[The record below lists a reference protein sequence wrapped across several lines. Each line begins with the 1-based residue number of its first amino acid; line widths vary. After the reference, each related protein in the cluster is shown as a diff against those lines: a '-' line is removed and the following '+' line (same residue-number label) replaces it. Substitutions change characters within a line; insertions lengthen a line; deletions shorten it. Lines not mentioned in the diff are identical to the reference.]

1 MFRDTNSTLI
11 QHFLPS
17 GALLQG
23 TLKTPPLLLA
33 WEPWAWPGITV
44 LLGLVVGWAA
54 DRIMLRAVHEI
65 LKHTSIEL
73 NQQITD
79 TLRGVIFWLV
89 TMWAIYMATYGM
101 PFLQE
106 NQVVLVRHLVFV
118 IAMMLSIRLLAKV
131 AVSVLRFY
139 LKYSTVFSA
148 LPNTSIF
155 ENIVRVAVYLM
166 GSLMLLQT
174 LNISVVPL
182 ITALG
187 VGGLAISLALQDT
200 LANLFAGIQMLL
212 ARQIKVGSTIQLE
225 NGQTGEVVDIAWRT
239 TTLRQLSGNLIIL
252 PNSKLASNMIISYK
266 QPHPDLT
273 VTLPL
278 AIPLTTDLGQLET
291 IVLNVA
297 ESVGLQLM
305 RQKSS
310 GKTKAISFTPL
321 VRFVSYGEAWINMT
335 VQMPFTV
342 PMDGGLVKHELLK
355 ALHERLIDEK
365 INLPL
370 PQRVVH
376 LEFPGGQPNWANPAP
391 PVETEESA

>member
-1 MFRDTNSTLI
+1 MFRDVNTVLN
-11 QHFLPS
+11 Q
-17 GALLQG
+17 ALLQHG
-23 TLKTPPLLLA
+23 SLKTPPLLLA
-33 WEPWAWPGITV
+33 WEPWTWPGITV
-44 LLGLVVGWAA
+44 FLGLVVGWIA
-54 DRIMLRAVHEI
+54 DRIMLRAVQEI
-65 LKHTSIEL
+65 LKHTSLEL

-79 TLRGVIFWLV
+79 TLRGVIFWLF

-101 PFLQE
+101 PFLQD
-106 NQVVLVRHLVFV
+106 NQVTLVRHLVFI
-118 IAMMLSIRLLAKV
+118 IAMMLSIRLLARV

-155 ENIVRVAVYLM
+155 ENIVRVTVYVM
-166 GSLMLLQT
+166 GALMLLQT

-239 TTLRQLSGNLIIL
+239 TTLRQLSGNLLIL

-273 VTLPL
+273 ISLPL
-278 AIPLTTDLGQLET
+278 AIPLTTDLAQLET
-291 IVLNVA
+291 IVLAVA
-297 ESVGLQLM
+297 ETVGLKLV

-310 GKTKAISFTPL
+310 GKNKAITFTPL

-335 VQMPFTV
+335 VQMPFTI
-342 PMDGGLVKHELLK
+342 PMDAALVKHELLK
-355 ALHERLIDEK
+355 ALHERLLEEK

-376 LEFPGGQPNWANPAP
+376 LEFPGGPPNWANPVT
-391 PVETEESA
+391 PVKTEESA